1 MHVAVLRSKL
11 QRDHRRLDKLDH
23 VSEEMEF
30 VVELNPAGS
39 PAV

>member
-23 VSEEMEF
+23 VSEEMETF
-30 VVELNPAGS
+30 
-39 PAV
+39 